1 MKTTNVLHVYLY
13 HKQQKK
19 ATFCCRTERSV
30 QEMKNIDIRLAIVNK
45 RLKNYEVAAA
55 CGVSEFTFSRWLREE
70 LPQEK
75 KKRILDVIESL

>member
-1 MKTTNVLHVYLY
+1 MFYMYTYTISNRKTQHLLMNRKECLG
-13 HKQQKK
+13 
-19 ATFCCRTERSV
+19 
-30 QEMKNIDIRLAIVNK
+30 MKNIDIRLAITNK

>member
-1 MKTTNVLHVYLY
+1 
-13 HKQQKK
+13 
-19 ATFCCRTERSV
+19 
-30 QEMKNIDIRLAIVNK
+30 MKNIDIRLAIVNK

-75 KKRILDVIESL
+75 KKRILDAIESL